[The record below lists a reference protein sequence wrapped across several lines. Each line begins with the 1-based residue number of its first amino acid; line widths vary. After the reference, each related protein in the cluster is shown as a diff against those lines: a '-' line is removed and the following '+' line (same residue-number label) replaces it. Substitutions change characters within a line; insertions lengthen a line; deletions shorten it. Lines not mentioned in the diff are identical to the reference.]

1 MVFRQ
6 GIPSLNLFI
15 EKDTDNVPADGKYH
29 LLHNGAVIASSRIL
43 KTIQKKYC
51 EIVAANSEP
60 EKDVSPEQE
69 SPKDAK
75 ELILKDMDSRYMWIG
90 DSKRP
95 RKRPTC
101 RTFR

>member
-15 EKDTDNVPADGKYH
+15 EKDTDKVPADGKYH
-29 LLHNGAVIASSRIL
+29 LIRDGTLIASSRAL
-43 KTIQKKYC
+43 KTIQKKYT
-51 EIVAANSEP
+51 EIVAASSEP
-60 EKDVSPEQE
+60 EKSASPQQE
-69 SPKDAK
+69 KPKDAK